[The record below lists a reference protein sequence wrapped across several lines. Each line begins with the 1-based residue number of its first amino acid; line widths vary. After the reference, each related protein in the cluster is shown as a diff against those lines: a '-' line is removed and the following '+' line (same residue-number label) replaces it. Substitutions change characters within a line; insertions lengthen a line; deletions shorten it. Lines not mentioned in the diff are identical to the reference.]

1 MAAMGFCAALDARR
15 RLCARWW
22 WNEVDALGVYDRLTG
37 AATLARSLAP
47 TLLRYNWTTWNPS
60 NVQPASA
67 NAGWTVGL
75 NSSSGWAERVLFWVY
90 NRNHTWSAM
99 HGGAELQPI
108 SGCTTR
114 LLSLPVPPGGATANV
129 TWVNTT
135 TGLPLARGEH
145 DAGVVYHAGGTM
157 DLELTAPT
165 FTTDVAAVV
174 ELVPSGSS

>member
-1 MAAMGFCAALDARR
+1 M
-15 RLCARWW
+15 
-22 WNEVDALGVYDRLTG
+22 DALGVYDRLTG

-60 NVQPASA
+60 NPPQPASA

-75 NSSSGWAERVLFWVY
+75 SSSDSGGWAERVLFWVY
-90 NRNHTWSAM
+90 NRNYTWSAM

-135 TGLPLARGEH
+135 TGLPLVQGVRDAR
-145 DAGVVYHAGGTM
+145 VVFHAGNDVGETM

-165 FTTDVAAVV
+165 FSTDVAAVV
-174 ELVPSGSS
+174 ELVPVGSS